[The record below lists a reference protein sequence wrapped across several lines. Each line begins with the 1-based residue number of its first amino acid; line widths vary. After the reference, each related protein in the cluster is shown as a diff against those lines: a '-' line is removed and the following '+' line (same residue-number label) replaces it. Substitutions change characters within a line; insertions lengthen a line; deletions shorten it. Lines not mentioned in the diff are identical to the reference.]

1 MHDRL
6 IVTAAAWLEIV
17 VGALFLIVP
26 DVPCMLLFAAKPE
39 GVGVPLARFVGVAL
53 FALGI
58 GCLPSKNTASRRNV
72 VGLLVFNVGV
82 TVLFVWV
89 GITMPHGFLL
99 WPVVILHTIIAGALV
114 LNLVTKGWLF

>member
-17 VGALFLIVP
+17 VGALFLTVP
-26 DVPCMLLFAAKPE
+26 DIPSLLLFAAKPE
-39 GVGVPLARFVGVAL
+39 AVGLPLARFVGVAL

-58 GCLPSKNTASRRNV
+58 GCLPATNAGSRRNV

-99 WPVVILHTIIAGALV
+99 WPVVILHTAVAGALV
-114 LNLVTKGWLF
+114 LNLLTKGWLP